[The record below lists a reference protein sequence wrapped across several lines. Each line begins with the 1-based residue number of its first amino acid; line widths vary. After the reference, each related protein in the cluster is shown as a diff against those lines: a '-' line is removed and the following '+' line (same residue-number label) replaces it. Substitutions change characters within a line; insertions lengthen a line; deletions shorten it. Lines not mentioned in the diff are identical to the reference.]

1 MNVALGAIEARRLFD
16 HRDQRRRLEITG
28 LSRLHLGIPRLL
40 GHQRQPAD
48 LELGAG
54 RDDQIGAAGAGDEAR
69 LRFDVMRVLQRVR
82 RGVDL
87 DLVAAQ
93 LFDQRAPLRDSG
105 KDVEVG
111 ERGCGPNAKRGGE

>member
-1 MNVALGAIEARRLFD
+1 M
-16 HRDQRRRLEITG
+16 
-28 LSRLHLGIPRLL
+28 LS
-40 GHQRQPAD
+40 HQRQPAD

-93 LFDQRAPLRDSG
+93 FFDERPPFRDRG
-105 KDVEVG
+105 KDVEDG
-111 ERGCGPNAKRGGE
+111 ERGCGPDAERGGE